1 MAEKKGILALLKGLR
16 QGVGLLK
23 QEGFVKKS
31 SLLAIYYELTTDSG
45 AFGVGFQL
53 QRGGRGI
60 AADLFLDG
68 KYLGR
73 ADELFDEEV
82 IGDNFWKFG
91 NNEELVMQMREIV
104 TLILSKKDDL
114 LSGRLDLD
122 LRRQER
128 DRINEEFLSHLPPED
143 EEEMES
149 LLWEKMAEWD
159 NRRAGED
166 PPLWRE
172 IWDFFGYKEED
183 LKERRA

>member
-1 MAEKKGILALLKGLR
+1 MAEKKGISALLKGLR
-16 QGVGLLK
+16 QGIGLLK

-31 SLLAIYYELTTDSG
+31 SLLPNYYELITDSG

-53 QRGGRGI
+53 RRDGRGI
-60 AADLFLDG
+60 AADLLLDG

-91 NNEELVMQMREIV
+91 NYEELVMQMREIV

-114 LSGRLDLD
+114 LSGRLDLNR
-122 LRRQER
+122 RRQER
-128 DRINEEFLSHLPPED
+128 DRMNEAFLSHLPPED
-143 EEEMES
+143 EEKMEK
-149 LLWEKMAEWD
+149 LLREKMAEWD

-166 PPLWRE
+166 PPIWRE
-172 IWDFFGYKEED
+172 IWDFFGYKVEE
-183 LKERRA
+183 LKE